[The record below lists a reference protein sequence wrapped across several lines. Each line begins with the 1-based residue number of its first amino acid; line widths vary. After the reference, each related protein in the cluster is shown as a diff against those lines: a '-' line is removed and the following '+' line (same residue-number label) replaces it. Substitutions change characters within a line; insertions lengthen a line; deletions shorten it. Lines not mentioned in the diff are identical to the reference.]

1 MPRHPSKEL
10 NPNTVRSILKK
21 LGIYGSLIMYKCPA
35 RFQLDRPSGSY
46 TVTFPDFDWGV
57 TQGDDLDDAM
67 FMARD
72 LLKVFL
78 EDCIEHRKPLPKP
91 SPKGRGHRIV
101 SLRALEEA
109 KLALYASLRD
119 SGLRNADLARRLRQP
134 VARVQ
139 RLLDLRR
146 RSKMEEIEAALGAL
160 GKSISIEVRSA
171 A

>member
-1 MPRHPSKEL
+1 
-10 NPNTVRSILKK
+10 
-21 LGIYGSLIMYKCPA
+21 MYHYPA
-35 RFQLDRPSGSY
+35 RFERDRRSGSY

-72 LLKVFL
+72 VLKIL
-78 EDCIEHRKPLPKP
+78 IEDCIERRTTLPKP
-91 SPKGRGHRIV
+91 SKRGRGYRIV
-101 SLRALEEA
+101 SLPALEEA
-109 KLALYASLRD
+109 KVVLYAAVREA
-119 SGLRNADLARRLRQP
+119 GLRNADLARRLRQP
-134 VARVQ
+134 VAHVD

-146 RSKMEEIEAALGAL
+146 RSRMDEIETALGAL